1 MKVVMA
7 SEGDPGGANM
17 HVLVF
22 PTKNKQGQSIVDTAQ
37 KDKLTLVLKAD
48 RKFNET
54 IFTWHTPFDATTS
67 VPPCPDCG
75 ESVSAKWSFCPWCGK
90 KLSKVGMPI
99 QGQQDDKT
107 KTIATGNKVIITGQL
122 VRKDGSPVTR
132 ASVSVKEFKDGKPRW
147 EIVRIG
153 GRAMWLGPTCA
164 IYSEAKGRFKLEL
177 DLDVFQGAEEFV
189 LLAFDPVAFAINR
202 GKPGPL
208 RDRNGA
214 TTTLKFPKPIKN
226 LDLGEIVVQW

>member
-1 MKVVMA
+1 M
-7 SEGDPGGANM
+7 
-17 HVLVF
+17 
-22 PTKNKQGQSIVDTAQ
+22 
-37 KDKLTLVLKAD
+37 LKAD

-122 VRKDGSPVTR
+122 VRKDGSPVFY
-132 ASVSVKEFKDGKPRW
+132 ASIDVYMVKDGKTSFKIGEGGIWLNPRC
-147 EIVRIG
+147 
-153 GRAMWLGPTCA
+153 T
-164 IYSEAKGRFKLEL
+164 IYREAKGRFKLEL

-202 GKPGPL
+202 GKPWPL